1 MSNRLSAHIK
11 SLANTLTLKLF
22 IYNVARGM
30 LGDVVNSVSFAVVT
44 VMSLSCFEQ
53 YPFP

>member
-11 SLANTLTLKLF
+11 SLVNTLTLKF

>member
-1 MSNRLSAHIK
+1 MSTSAHIR
-11 SLANTLTLKLF
+11 SLVNTLALKLF
-22 IYNVARGM
+22 IYSVARGM
-30 LGDVVNSVSFAVVT
+30 LGDVVNSASFAVVT